1 VTTYRA
7 GIIGAG
13 FIAVRGHIPA
23 YQRLP
28 NVRLE
33 AICDVDGQRAANVA
47 AQFGI
52 PRVFT
57 DYRTMLHE
65 ANLDLVSV
73 CGPNVL
79 HAPMTIAALEAG
91 CHVICEKPMAVT
103 PAQAEAMVAAAERT
117 GRGLT
122 VGLHL
127 RYEPHTVVLKALA
140 EAGVLGHVYYAR
152 ATMWRRSGIPGY
164 GSWFTNRDLAGA
176 GTVMDIGVHVLDL
189 TLHILGF
196 PQPLAVSAIT
206 GAYFGPR
213 REGLGWWGS
222 DIVGEGPARCDVED
236 NAVAFIR
243 LADGAALTLEVSW
256 ASHVR
261 PEERYQFL
269 GTEGGAD
276 IAPEMYGRERR
287 LHVYRQEYGQ
297 AVDITPELP
306 QYSNIVPHLAN
317 SGICSWGTLRYAPS
331 PQEQIVPKTA
341 TPYRLTQRAQA
352 IRWFERALQF
362 KPDAP
367 SRAQIQ
373 WDLDTLY
380 TRFPH
385 LRR

>member
-33 AICDVDGQRAANVA
+33 AICDVDGQRAASVA
-47 AQFGI
+47 AQCGI

-57 DYRTMLHE
+57 DYRTMLQQ
-65 ANLDLVSV
+65 ADLNLVSV

-79 HAPMTIAALEAG
+79 HAPMTIEALEAG

-103 PAQAEAMVAAAERT
+103 PAQAEDMVAAAERT

-127 RYEPHTVVLKALA
+127 RYEPHTVTLKALA
-140 EAGVLGHVYYAR
+140 EAGVLGKVYYAR

-176 GTVMDIGVHVLDL
+176 GTVMDIGVHALDL
-189 TLHILGF
+189 ALHILGF

-206 GAYFGPR
+206 GAYFGPQ

-222 DIVGEGPARCDVED
+222 DICEGPARCDVED

-256 ASHVR
+256 ASYAR

-276 IAPEMYGRERR
+276 IAPEMYGREQR
-287 LHVYRQEYGQ
+287 LRLYRQEHGQ
-297 AVDITPELP
+297 AVDIIPELP
-306 QYSNIVPHLAN
+306 RYSNSGQDRLIADFLGRLERGEPPLITPRQQLTVVRLL
-317 SGICSWGTLRYAPS
+317 SGILESA
-331 PQEQIVPKTA
+331 A
-341 TPYRLTQRAQA
+341 TGREVRL
-352 IRWFERALQF
+352 
-362 KPDAP
+362 DAP
-367 SRAQIQ
+367 
-373 WDLDTLY
+373 
-380 TRFPH
+380 
-385 LRR
+385 